1 MAGCRWADPAFLFQ
15 RSGLY
20 HSTFPAP
27 QGTALASGY
36 RVNQKRVGDS
46 RKDGTNSGATLPAN
60 PESLAWGDVVLAIM
74 TIALAVY
81 AILSR
86 LG

>member
-1 MAGCRWADPAFLFQ
+1 M
-15 RSGLY
+15 
-20 HSTFPAP
+20 
-27 QGTALASGY
+27 
-36 RVNQKRVGDS
+36 N
-46 RKDGTNSGATLPAN
+46 AN
-60 PESLAWGDVVLAIM
+60 PEALAWVGVVLAIM